1 MSDTSRIQALL
12 KLAQHPN
19 TPQAEAESAL
29 AMASKLMQKHGYTD
43 TDVVGGE
50 SDEVGVVV
58 ERITVVGKYRV
69 RRLSLLH
76 AIAGVH
82 SCVGY
87 RDDDENNACVMV
99 LYGRP
104 NDIFA
109 TKTLFAAA
117 EALAI
122 RSIPKGDR
130 SWRVSW
136 WKGFQRGIEEVL
148 SVARRDYVEETPGAG
163 LVLADR
169 SARAQ
174 KEMRATAPPLRG
186 SYSYV
191 DTAQGAYKKGKEAGQ
206 RFGAAGRSFGTGVRG
221 ELQ

>member
-1 MSDTSRIQALL
+1 
-12 KLAQHPN
+12 
-19 TPQAEAESAL
+19 
-29 AMASKLMQKHGYTD
+29 MQKHGYTD
-43 TDVVGGE
+43 ADVADRNVDD
-50 SDEVGVVV
+50 SNVVV
-58 ERITVVGKYRV
+58 ERVIVGGKYRV
-69 RRLSLLH
+69 RRLSLLY
-76 AIAGVH
+76 AIAGIH

-87 RDDDENNACVMV
+87 RDDDENNACIMVM
-99 LYGRP
+99 YGRP

-117 EALAI
+117 DALAI
-122 RSIPKGDR
+122 RTIPKGDR

-169 SARAQ
+169 AARAQ

-186 SYSYV
+186 TYSYV

-206 RFGAAGRSFGTGVRG
+206 RFGASGRSFTSGVRG

>member
-1 MSDTSRIQALL
+1 VSDTTRIQALL

-29 AMASKLMQKHGYTD
+29 AMASKLMQKHGYSDGDVSINDLDD
-43 TDVVGGE
+43 T
-50 SDEVGVVV
+50 EVIV
-58 ERITVVGKYRV
+58 ERVLIAGKYRV

-76 AIAGVH
+76 AIASVH
-82 SCVGY
+82 SCAGY
-87 RDDDENNACVMV
+87 RDDDEDNSCVMV
-99 LYGRP
+99 LYGRA

-109 TKTLFAAA
+109 TKTLFTAA
-117 EALAI
+117 EALAL
-122 RSIPKGDR
+122 RTIPRGDR

-148 SVARRDYVEETPGAG
+148 TVARRDFVEETPGAG
-163 LVLADR
+163 VVLADR
-169 SARAQ
+169 AGRAQ

-186 SYSYV
+186 TYTYV

-206 RFGAAGRSFGTGVRG
+206 RFGASGRTFSSGVRG

>member
-1 MSDTSRIQALL
+1 VSDTSRIQALL

-29 AMASKLMQKHGYTD
+29 AMASKLMQKHGYSNADVLDHTVDD
-43 TDVVGGE
+43 TN
-50 SDEVGVVV
+50 VVV
-58 ERITVVGKYRV
+58 ERVVVAGKYRV

-76 AIAGVH
+76 SIAGIH

-87 RDDDENNACVMV
+87 RDDDENNSCVMV
-99 LYGRP
+99 MYGRA
-104 NDIFA
+104 NDVFA

-117 EALAI
+117 DALAS
-122 RSIPKGDR
+122 RTIPKGDR
-130 SWRVSW
+130 SWRVAW

-148 SVARRDYVEETPGAG
+148 TVARNDYVQETPGAG
-163 LVLADR
+163 LVLVDR
-169 SARAQ
+169 ASRAQ

-186 SYSYV
+186 TYSYV
-191 DTAQGAYKKGKEAGQ
+191 DTAQGAYKRGKEAGQ
-206 RFGAAGRSFGTGVRG
+206 RFGVAGRSFTSGVRG

>member
-1 MSDTSRIQALL
+1 
-12 KLAQHPN
+12 
-19 TPQAEAESAL
+19 
-29 AMASKLMQKHGYTD
+29 MQKHGYSD
-43 TDVVGGE
+43 ADVTHNDVE
-50 SDEVGVVV
+50 DVEIAV
-58 ERITVVGKYRV
+58 ERITVAGKYRV

-76 AIAGVH
+76 AIAGIH

-122 RSIPKGDR
+122 RSIPTGDR

-148 SVARRDYVEETPGAG
+148 SVARRDYVGETPGVG

-169 SARAQ
+169 AARAQ

-186 SYSYV
+186 TYSYV

-206 RFGAAGRSFGTGVRG
+206 RFGAAGRTFGVGVRG

>member
-1 MSDTSRIQALL
+1 VSDTSRIQALL

-43 TDVVGGE
+43 ADVADRNVDD
-50 SDEVGVVV
+50 SNVVV
-58 ERITVVGKYRV
+58 ERVIVGGKYRV
-69 RRLSLLH
+69 RRLSLLY
-76 AIAGVH
+76 AIAGIH

-87 RDDDENNACVMV
+87 RDDDENNACIMVM
-99 LYGRP
+99 YGRP

-117 EALAI
+117 DALAI
-122 RSIPKGDR
+122 RTIPKGDR

-169 SARAQ
+169 AARAQ

-186 SYSYV
+186 TYSYV

-206 RFGAAGRSFGTGVRG
+206 RFGASGRSFTSGVRG